1 MHQQALRG
9 STRQLVL
16 VAIACVISAIVAGGV
31 FGLSR
36 PADASSHREAPFIS
50 GDPEADATD
59 VYAFRSPDK
68 PSTVTLVANYVPLE
82 VPAGGPNF
90 YKFGDEVLYEINVDN
105 DGDAKD
111 DIVFQ
116 FRFNSKINNGN
127 TFLYNTGPITSLK
140 DPDLNQEQ
148 FYSVSVLKGETSD
161 PQRKG
166 KVIAH
171 NLQVAPANVG
181 PASYPEG
188 YRKVANQAIYGI
200 GKDKKVFAGPRDDP
214 FFVDLGGTFDLLQF
228 RALQGLKPKD
238 DLAGLNVHTLAI
250 QVPIKMLKGPKDS
263 VIGVYSAAYR
273 EKTRV
278 LRDIGQPGK
287 PFPDPASESGAWV
300 EISRLDLP
308 LVNEVVIPLKD
319 KDRWNN
325 SEPEDDAQFLKYVQ
339 NPELGRLIE
348 AIFGL
353 DVPNPPRKDL
363 VTILLTGIPD
373 LNQPKDVKPASLL
386 RLNMAT
392 KPSNNP
398 DRLGVLGG
406 DNAGFPN
413 GRRPADDVVD
423 IELQAIAGATPFTP
437 KFNDKA
443 HKLSDKVDKNDVPFL
458 NSFPYLNTPHDY
470 AGAKSDTSNGKSNND
485 SGNDKSSNRKQ
496 ANAGGVMQL
505 LQSMMQG
512 IANILPG

>member
-1 MHQQALRG
+1 MSQKTLRG

-16 VAIACVISAIVAGGV
+16 VAIACVIAAIVASGV
-31 FGLSR
+31 FGLLRSV
-36 PADASSHREAPFIS
+36 DASSHREAPFIS

-68 PSTVTLVANYVPLE
+68 PSTVTLIANYVPLE

-90 YKFGDEVLYEINVDN
+90 YKFGDEVLYEINIDN
-105 DGDAKD
+105 NGDAKD

-116 FRFNSKINNGN
+116 FRFDSRINNGD

-166 KVIAH
+166 EVIAD

-188 YRKVANQAIYGI
+188 YRKVAKQAIFTLDNGM
-200 GKDKKVFAGPRDDP
+200 KVFAGPRDDP

-228 RALQGLKPKD
+228 RWLQGLKPKD
-238 DLAGLNVHTLAI
+238 DLTGLNVHTLAI
-250 QVPIKMLKGPKDS
+250 QVPIKMLEGPKDS
-263 VIGVYSAAYR
+263 VIGVYSASYR
-273 EKTRV
+273 ERERV
-278 LRDIGQPGK
+278 LRHIGEPGK
-287 PFPDPASESGAWV
+287 PFPDPADEEGPWV
-300 EISRLDLP
+300 RISRLDLP

-325 SEPEDDAQFLKYVQ
+325 SEPEDDAQFLKYVLD
-339 NPELGRLIE
+339 PELGRLIE

-373 LNQPKDVKPASLL
+373 LNKPEDVKPASLL
-386 RLNMAT
+386 RLNMAI
-392 KPSNNP
+392 KPSENP
-398 DRLGVLGG
+398 NRLGVLGG

-423 IELQAIAGATPFTP
+423 IELRAVAGATPFTP
-437 KFNDKA
+437 EFNDKA
-443 HKLSDKVDKNDVPFL
+443 HQLSDKVNANDVPFL
-458 NSFPYLNTPHDY
+458 NSFPYLNAPHDY
-470 AGAKSDTSNGKSNND
+470 AGATYGSATSATSA
-485 SGNDKSSNRKQ
+485 KSSTKEQ
-496 ANAGGVMQL
+496 ANAGGVLQL

>member
-1 MHQQALRG
+1 
-9 STRQLVL
+9 
-16 VAIACVISAIVAGGV
+16 
-31 FGLSR
+31 
-36 PADASSHREAPFIS
+36 
-50 GDPEADATD
+50 
-59 VYAFRSPDK
+59 
-68 PSTVTLVANYVPLE
+68 
-82 VPAGGPNF
+82 
-90 YKFGDEVLYEINVDN
+90 
-105 DGDAKD
+105 
-111 DIVFQ
+111 
-116 FRFNSKINNGN
+116 
-127 TFLYNTGPITSLK
+127 
-140 DPDLNQEQ
+140 
-148 FYSVSVLKGETSD
+148 
-161 PQRKG
+161 
-166 KVIAH
+166 
-171 NLQVAPANVG
+171 
-181 PASYPEG
+181 
-188 YRKVANQAIYGI
+188 
-200 GKDKKVFAGPRDDP
+200 
-214 FFVDLGGTFDLLQF
+214 
-228 RALQGLKPKD
+228 LQGLKPKD

-278 LRDIGQPGK
+278 LRHIGQPGK
-287 PFPDPASESGAWV
+287 PFPDPATETGSWV

-325 SEPEDDAQFLKYVQ
+325 SEPEDDAQFLKYVL

-348 AIFGL
+348 TIFKL

-363 VTILLTGIPD
+363 VTILLKGIPD

-392 KPSNNP
+392 KPSDNP
-398 DRLGVLGG
+398 NRLGVLGG

-443 HKLSDKVDKNDVPFL
+443 HKLSDEVDANDVPFL
-458 NSFPYLNTPHDY
+458 KSFPYLNSPHDY
-470 AGAKSDTSNGKSNND
+470 AGAKSDTSNN
-485 SGNDKSSNRKQ
+485 KSSNRKQ

-505 LQSMMQG
+505 LQGMIQG
-512 IANILPG
+512 IASILPG

>member
-1 MHQQALRG
+1 MHLHTLRG
-9 STRQLVL
+9 NTRQLVL

-59 VYAFRSPDK
+59 VYAFRSPEK

-90 YKFGDEVLYEINVDN
+90 YKFGDEVLYEIHVDN
-105 DGDAKD
+105 DGAAQD
-111 DIVFQ
+111 DIVIKS
-116 FRFNSKINNGN
+116 RLNSKINNGT
-127 TFLYNTGPITSLK
+127 TFLYKTGPITSLK
-140 DPDLNQEQ
+140 DKNLNQEQ
-148 FYSVSVLKGETSD
+148 FYSVSVLKGESSD

-166 KVIAH
+166 KVIAD

-250 QVPIKMLKGPKDS
+250 QVPIKMLKGPNDS

-273 EKTRV
+273 EKERV
-278 LRDIGQPGK
+278 LRNIGEPGK
-287 PFPDPASESGAWV
+287 PFPDPATEEGPWV
-300 EISRLDLP
+300 QISRLDLP

-325 SEPEDDAQFLKYVQ
+325 SEPEDDAQFLKYVL

-348 AIFGL
+348 AIFKL
-353 DVPNPPRKDL
+353 DVPNPPRKDM

-373 LNQPKDVKPASLL
+373 LNKPQDVKPASLL

-392 KPSNNP
+392 KPSDKPN
-398 DRLGVLGG
+398 RLGVLGG

-413 GRRPADDVVD
+413 GRRPVDDVVD
-423 IELQAIAGATPFTP
+423 IELRAVAGATPFTP
-437 KFNDKA
+437 TFNDKA
-443 HKLSDKVDKNDVPFL
+443 HKLSDKVDANDVPFL
-458 NSFPYLNTPHDY
+458 NSFPYLNAPHDY
-470 AGAKSDTSNGKSNND
+470 AGATYGSAKSATS
-485 SGNDKSSNRKQ
+485 DKSSTREQ
-496 ANAGGVMQL
+496 TNAGGVLQV
-505 LQSMMQG
+505 LQSMVQVV
-512 IANILPG
+512 ANILL